1 MIKLNKMQNYSY
13 NCHKK
18 FSQYSKKKEVISK
31 RAKTMKE
38 AEEKYCNRK
47 FVKYK
52 WFSSRRANRRAD
64 FKIKMKKK
72 IKIIKKA
79 KEKLCTRIPLIN
91 KSYVSQY

>member
-1 MIKLNKMQNYSY
+1 MQNYSY

-52 WFSSRRANRRAD
+52 
-64 FKIKMKKK
+64 
-72 IKIIKKA
+72 
-79 KEKLCTRIPLIN
+79 
-91 KSYVSQY
+91 